1 MMKLSTVAIVAILV
15 LTTTLP
21 VESTFGRICRVAVSE
36 KRYVDKIDCF
46 QLYVLCSFDF
56 DLIDLFYSSIKADTI
71 MCCSCSL
78 RYIMIPVLSISFL
91 SVMGGRGKE
100 GFVFCTLLFLFG
112 LFRNVGFRKA
122 MNSLSHSYHSLLFQ

>member
-36 KRYVDKIDCF
+36 KRYVDKNDCF

-91 SVMGGRGKE
+91 
-100 GFVFCTLLFLFG
+100 CALLFLFG